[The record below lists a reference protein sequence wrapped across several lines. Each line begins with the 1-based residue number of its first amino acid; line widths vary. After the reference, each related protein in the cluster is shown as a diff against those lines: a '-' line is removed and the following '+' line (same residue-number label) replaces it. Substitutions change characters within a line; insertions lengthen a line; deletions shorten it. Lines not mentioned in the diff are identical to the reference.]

1 MPNRPKKIFFG
12 CYTYLNSLDL
22 KTNFYPI
29 LPKAAEATAEWSIFG
44 VIDEYF
50 TDLIKSGVILKLIV
64 LQNTNKL
71 PPQVIIP

>member
-29 LPKAAEATAEWSIFG
+29 LPKAAEATAE
-44 VIDEYF
+44 
-50 TDLIKSGVILKLIV
+50 
-64 LQNTNKL
+64 
-71 PPQVIIP
+71 